1 MTRQEIVESAKACME
16 HKGYCNK
23 CEWDNRACWGGMSKT
38 EAAAWM
44 IGEHR
49 LTPEERR
56 YIELGMAVEYA
67 AKKHEPAPIVIVSIE
82 GFMGWYR
89 KEVEK

>member
-1 MTRQEIVESAKACME
+1 MTRNEIIESAHACMN
-16 HKGYCNK
+16 HAGHCDK
-23 CEWDNRACWGGMSKT
+23 CEWDNRACWGCMSKT
-38 EAAAWM
+38 EAAEWM

-49 LTPEERR
+49 LTLEEQR
-56 YIELGMAVEYA
+56 YIELGKAVEYA

-89 KEVEK
+89 KEVTK